1 MLNGFKI
8 GPRLGIAFGLLTLLL
23 IIDTAVATYGL
34 NHVTTTAKRTINV
47 DTQVALNS
55 ATVQN
60 LALQA
65 RRYEKDIF
73 INISNEQ
80 KYAGYKQ
87 EWDDNHQALVAALE
101 TGDQIAISDKQHTL
115 YKDARTA
122 LADYR
127 EGFNRVYDRIR
138 AGELTSTAAANTAFG
153 EYKSSIY
160 ELESMAQA
168 IDEAA
173 QAQMARSVTTLEVQQ
188 REALIALLVFAAICI
203 ALAIVFAWV
212 ITRSITRPVRYA
224 VGVVEDVANGN
235 LRREIKVSGKD
246 EIGQLLAAMS
256 AQRER
261 LAALVS
267 SLRQLSENVHT
278 GAREIASGNDEL
290 STRTQEQAANLEET
304 AASMEQMTAT
314 VKQNADN
321 ATEAD
326 QLSRKVRT
334 RASEGNDVVKN
345 AVDAM
350 DEINASSR
358 RISEI
363 VGLIDDIAFQTNLLA
378 LNASVE
384 AARAGEQGR
393 GFAVVASEVRNLA
406 SRSAAA
412 AKDIK
417 TLVEDSANKVADGSK
432 QVALSGTVL
441 SEIVESINKVGDIIS
456 EIAAAGNEQA
466 HGIDQV
472 NIAVSQM
479 DTMTQQNASLVEESA
494 AASLSLEEQ
503 AAVLQRQIAFFKLP
517 DHGQTPAVI
526 PAPAPEAQTRP
537 APTTERVETKPQP
550 VQAKAQPALEDDA
563 DWATF

>member
-1 MLNGFKI
+1 
-8 GPRLGIAFGLLTLLL
+8 
-23 IIDTAVATYGL
+23 
-34 NHVTTTAKRTINV
+34 
-47 DTQVALNS
+47 
-55 ATVQN
+55 
-60 LALQA
+60 
-65 RRYEKDIF
+65 
-73 INISNEQ
+73 
-80 KYAGYKQ
+80 
-87 EWDDNHQALVAALE
+87 
-101 TGDQIAISDKQHTL
+101 
-115 YKDARTA
+115 
-122 LADYR
+122 
-127 EGFNRVYDRIR
+127 
-138 AGELTSTAAANTAFG
+138 
-153 EYKSSIY
+153 
-160 ELESMAQA
+160 
-168 IDEAA
+168 
-173 QAQMARSVTTLEVQQ
+173 
-188 REALIALLVFAAICI
+188 
-203 ALAIVFAWV
+203 
-212 ITRSITRPVRYA
+212 
-224 VGVVEDVANGN
+224 
-235 LRREIKVSGKD
+235 
-246 EIGQLLAAMS
+246 
-256 AQRER
+256 
-261 LAALVS
+261 
-267 SLRQLSENVHT
+267 
-278 GAREIASGNDEL
+278 
-290 STRTQEQAANLEET
+290 
-304 AASMEQMTAT
+304 MEQMTAT

-321 ATEAD
+321 ATQAD
-326 QLSRKVRT
+326 QLSLQVRT
-334 RASEGNDVVKN
+334 RAGEGNDVVKN

-417 TLVEDSANKVADGSK
+417 TLVEDSATKVADGSK

-503 AAVLQRQIAFFKLP
+503 AALLQRQIAFFQLP
-517 DHGQTPAVI
+517 GHESAPT
-526 PAPAPEAQTRP
+526 APAAQTKTQTQTQARSAAPP
-537 APTTERVETKPQP
+537 ARVETKPQP
-550 VQAKAQPALEDDA
+550 VQAKTQPALEDDA

>member
-1 MLNGFKI
+1 
-8 GPRLGIAFGLLTLLL
+8 
-23 IIDTAVATYGL
+23 
-34 NHVTTTAKRTINV
+34 
-47 DTQVALNS
+47 
-55 ATVQN
+55 
-60 LALQA
+60 
-65 RRYEKDIF
+65 
-73 INISNEQ
+73 
-80 KYAGYKQ
+80 
-87 EWDDNHQALVAALE
+87 
-101 TGDQIAISDKQHTL
+101 
-115 YKDARTA
+115 
-122 LADYR
+122 
-127 EGFNRVYDRIR
+127 
-138 AGELTSTAAANTAFG
+138 
-153 EYKSSIY
+153 
-160 ELESMAQA
+160 
-168 IDEAA
+168 
-173 QAQMARSVTTLEVQQ
+173 
-188 REALIALLVFAAICI
+188 
-203 ALAIVFAWV
+203 
-212 ITRSITRPVRYA
+212 
-224 VGVVEDVANGN
+224 
-235 LRREIKVSGKD
+235 
-246 EIGQLLAAMS
+246 
-256 AQRER
+256 
-261 LAALVS
+261 
-267 SLRQLSENVHT
+267 
-278 GAREIASGNDEL
+278 
-290 STRTQEQAANLEET
+290 
-304 AASMEQMTAT
+304 
-314 VKQNADN
+314 
-321 ATEAD
+321 
-326 QLSRKVRT
+326 
-334 RASEGNDVVKN
+334 
-345 AVDAM
+345 M